1 MIIWPTLEQDIKG
14 WLEDLGEK
22 TTDDTAAFFANSY
35 AQAVSAGTDAM
46 MNAVIPPGKESAI
59 ESAWAG
65 AFAAQANADQP
76 LGPGNWMPVDAAIV
90 AYWTAAQFSPAI
102 PHPPTIAPLSNMVVF
117 PGAPGGIA
125 PGIDAAFKKE
135 EAGAVAA
142 ELVKTYESHIGTV
155 QGIYMGL
162 IPPLASTPTP
172 VPWTGIN

>member
-1 MIIWPTLEQDIKG
+1 MIVWASLEQDIKS

-22 TTDDTAAFFANSY
+22 TTADTAAFFANSY
-35 AQAVSAGTDAM
+35 AEAVSAGTDAM
-46 MNAVIPPGKESAI
+46 MNGVIPPGKEGAI
-59 ESAWAG
+59 EAAWKG
-65 AFAAQANADQP
+65 AFAAQEKSDLP
-76 LGPGNWMPVDAAIV
+76 LGVPNWLPVDSAIV

-117 PGAPGGIA
+117 PGAPGSIA

-135 EAGAVAA
+135 EAAKVAA

-172 VPWTGIN
+172 VPWAGIN

>member
-1 MIIWPTLEQDIKG
+1 MIVWATLEQDIKG

-22 TTDDTAAFFANSY
+22 TTADTAAFFANSY

-46 MNAVIPPGKESAI
+46 MNAVIPPGKEGAI

-65 AFAAQANADQP
+65 AFAAQEKSDSP
-76 LGPGNWMPVDAAIV
+76 LGVPNWLPVDSAII